1 MAGWRSISLAWL
13 GLGLAFANALPGNQ
27 HGPLEAIRASNDS
40 VLKIFASG
48 REIDRAA
55 RAEIFEIIE
64 SVTDLDRIA
73 FAATE
78 RHHPDLSPEQAGRLL
93 DVFKRLLKASSM
105 SKVGRYRA
113 DRFEYLGEEITEDRA
128 VVRTE
133 AHSGEESMTIDY
145 IMRRIDGRWMIINYI
160 ADDVDTIRNYRKQ
173 FLKLFKRYGVDEV
186 ISRLE
191 KKIREFEQESP
202 GDPPH
207 V

>member
-13 GLGLAFANALPGNQ
+13 GLGLAFANALPGSE

-128 VVRTE
+128 VVRTV

-145 IMRRIDGRWMIINYI
+145 IMRRMDGRWMIINYI

-173 FLKLFKRYGVDEV
+173 FLKLFKRHSVDEV
-186 ISRLE
+186 IARLE
-191 KKIREFEQESP
+191 QKIREFERESP
-202 GDPPH
+202 KDPPH